1 MSEEAIKMS
10 VFDIFKQS
18 AQTYEQAL
26 AKRESEK
33 PIKKI
38 ERYRISDDG
47 DYLVRILPLCPHI
60 GEDGKP
66 IKMDRTGY
74 EFDVR
79 QQFLKIKLPVKK
91 GSKKSKVVQIPVI
104 QTTQKGVGLP
114 VDLIDTYVKIAKE
127 FDEDGS
133 ITKKVTSNGFDG
145 GLKWNWQ
152 HAMYLLDLD
161 KKRKGPLLFMST
173 YAQYHA
179 MDDAKKDVWDQ
190 LIAAEADNREQ
201 CPLCSFAGAYPLKI
215 TRSDNNGKTEYKF
228 SLQTI
233 GKPDVLKEE
242 ELKALLDAPRIDD
255 EIYKYTRYQFEAT
268 LEFLKQYDEMLD
280 ISVCE
285 EDDFKAA
292 VDQLRDALPKDD
304 TSHFDILKASD
315 KNESGSAKN
324 EVVTIDTLWDENDAI
339 EANGLGKD
347 SDEYNELREK
357 IVQYILD
364 NKLDVRVGH
373 SKSNAQILEDIED
386 VLDNNASPVSK
397 EDESKNSN
405 DEISVDEPKDEP
417 SHGDGVSRRRTRP
430 LDDESNEGVSKQE
443 EGVKAE
449 ESEEKQQPRRRRR
462 PVGDEGDADN
472 IQPEVQEDNVSA
484 EQSSEDAPR
493 RRRRR

>member
-1 MSEEAIKMS
+1 MS

-18 AQTYEQAL
+18 AQTYDQAL
-26 AKRESEK
+26 AKYESEK
-33 PIKKI
+33 PIKKT

-60 GEDGKP
+60 GEDGNP
-66 IKMDRTGY
+66 IKMERTGY
-74 EFDVR
+74 EYDVR
-79 QQFLKIKLPVKK
+79 QQFLKIKLPSKG
-91 GSKKSKVVQIPVI
+91 GSKRGKVVQIPVI

-173 YAQYHA
+173 ASQYRS
-179 MDDAKKDVWDQ
+179 MDDVKRDVWGQ
-190 LIAAEADNREQ
+190 LVAVDDNNREQ
-201 CPLCSFAGAYPLKI
+201 CPLCSIEGAYPLKI

-233 GKPDVLKEE
+233 GKPDSLKQE

-285 EDDFKAA
+285 EEDFKAA
-292 VDQLRDALPKDD
+292 VEQLRNALPKEDN
-304 TSHFDILKASD
+304 SHFDLTKASSD
-315 KNESGSAKN
+315 KKDSSSSKS

-339 EANGLGKD
+339 ESNGLGKD

-357 IVQYILD
+357 IVQFIQD

-373 SKSNAQILEDIED
+373 SKSNVQILEDIED
-386 VLDNNASPVSK
+386 VMENNAAPVSTK
-397 EDESKNSN
+397 E
-405 DEISVDEPKDEP
+405 EPKNNDKEEEASADDEKKEEEVP
-417 SHGDGVSRRRTRP
+417 VEEETSRRRRTRP
-430 LDDESNEGVSKQE
+430 SDEEQPAKTEPAKQE
-443 EGVKAE
+443 ENDDEPE
-449 ESEEKQQPRRRRR
+449 EEQPRRRR
-462 PVGDEGDADN
+462 PADDDVEKDSAPEP
-472 IQPEVQEDNVSA
+472 QPEEAPA
-484 EQSSEDAPR
+484 EEETPR

>member
-1 MSEEAIKMS
+1 MSEETTKMS

-33 PIKKI
+33 PIRKI

-60 GEDGKP
+60 GEDGNP
-66 IKMDRTGY
+66 IKMTRTGY

-79 QQFLKIKLPVKK
+79 QQFLKIKLPAKK
-91 GSKKSKVVQIPVI
+91 GSKKAKVIQIPVI
-104 QTTQKGVGLP
+104 QTTQSGVGLP

-133 ITKKVTSNGFDG
+133 ITTKVTSNGFEG

-161 KKRKGPLLFMST
+161 KKRRGPLLFMSSG
-173 YAQYHA
+173 AQYHL

-190 LIAAEADNREQ
+190 LIAAEAENREQ

-215 TRSDNNGKTEYKF
+215 TRSNNNGKTEYKF

-268 LEFLKQYDEMLD
+268 LVFLKQYDEMLD

-292 VDQLRDALPKDD
+292 VDQLRDALSKED
-304 TSHFDILKASD
+304 TSHFDLAKVSD
-315 KNESGSAKN
+315 KDNSGSSKDD
-324 EVVTIDTLWDENDAI
+324 VVTIDTLWDENDAI

-357 IVQYILD
+357 IVQYIQD

-373 SKSNAQILEDIED
+373 SKSNAQILEDIEE
-386 VLDNNASPVSK
+386 VLENNASSVPTNEEDSNADKDDTSVGELKNEPVQ
-397 EDESKNSN
+397 EEA
-405 DEISVDEPKDEP
+405 PR
-417 SHGDGVSRRRTRP
+417 RRRTRP
-430 LDDESNEGVSKQE
+430 SDDEQTPEKSDSKQE
-443 EGVKAE
+443 IDSDNTSSDTQGNIVAQDQP
-449 ESEEKQQPRRRRR
+449 SEET
-462 PVGDEGDADN
+462 
-472 IQPEVQEDNVSA
+472 
-484 EQSSEDAPR
+484 PR